1 VSWTPSSSLVRSG
14 AVFFSGGGLL
24 LRRGRA
30 LALGSESDGHT
41 HASDGGEGVCA
52 ERSQH
57 TRLERSFS
65 EKKTSI
71 KTAWSGR
78 SSQAQVHVPRQDG
91 LAISVS
97 LWALEGLKWSHWLYL
112 PTQRPLLSNRALCFS
127 SGSIHWPC
135 SLQNTRPP
143 RALLPH
149 IYASRPPVP
158 AR

>member
-1 VSWTPSSSLVRSG
+1 LVS
-14 AVFFSGGGLL
+14 VFFSGAVRRRLL

-30 LALGSESDGHT
+30 LALGSESDGHARASGRWRGCVRRAFPA
-41 HASDGGEGVCA
+41 HALGKKLFGK
-52 ERSQH
+52 
-57 TRLERSFS
+57 
-65 EKKTSI
+65 KKTSI